1 MIEVFDV
8 LLTPDKSNAVFRL
21 VMDSLYRIGWN
32 DTNEPQYKGFPCL
45 YSQYSFE
52 DVTRLKILDPVLK
65 KLKRKKITIKN
76 YSQCIV
82 NLTKPMDVNFIHV
95 HEDEIVAL
103 YYCNLTW
110 QPEWGGETL
119 FYKDDKRDILLSNPY
134 VPNRLIIFDGKI
146 AHTIK
151 AQNILGPSY
160 RFTISLFFNKT
171 PGK

>member
-8 LLTPDKSNAVFRL
+8 LLTPDKSNAVFRQ
-21 VMDSLYRIGWN
+21 VMDSLFRIGWN
-32 DTNEPQYKGFPCL
+32 DSNEPQYKGFSLL
-45 YSQYSFE
+45 YSQYNFE
-52 DVTRLKILDPVLK
+52 DVTRLKILDPILK
-65 KLKRKKITIKN
+65 KLKRT
-76 YSQCIV
+76 CIV

-95 HEDEIVAL
+95 HENEIVAL

-119 FYKDDKRDILLSNPY
+119 FYKDNKKDILLSSPY